1 MTRVPTGVG
10 GVGDVPRPA
19 GTVKSMTEPESAA
32 PGRGEQ
38 TRQLIVETAVR
49 LFGEQGYEKT
59 TMRAIAAAAELS
71 VGNAYYYFPSKEA
84 LVQEFYLDLQ
94 RRHAA
99 AVQPLLR
106 PGPLAEQVSLVLEAG
121 LRVWGPYHRFAG
133 KFIGLAA
140 VPGSPVSPF
149 SAESEDSRKM
159 SQELFQRL
167 VDMTTTKMDS
177 ALRAELPELLWL
189 LQLGVVV
196 FWVHDE
202 SPDQRR
208 TRAVVAKGVPYLE
221 QLVGLSR
228 LKVFRPVTTQGLAL
242 LKMLRP

>member
-1 MTRVPTGVG
+1 V
-10 GVGDVPRPA
+10 
-19 GTVKSMTEPESAA
+19 TEPAS

-38 TRQLIVETAVR
+38 TRRLIVDTAIR

-59 TMRAIAAAAELS
+59 TMRAIASAAGLS

-84 LVQEFYLDLQ
+84 LVQEFYLELQ
-94 RRHAA
+94 RQHAA
-99 AVQPLLR
+99 AVQPALTA
-106 PGPLAEQVSLVLEAG
+106 GPLGVQVSLVLESG

-149 SAESEDSRKM
+149 SAESEESRKM
-159 SQELFQRL
+159 SLELFQRL
-167 VDMTTTKMDS
+167 VDLTTTKMDP

-189 LQLGVVV
+189 LQMGVVV
-196 FWVHDE
+196 YWVHDE
-202 SPDQRR
+202 SPGQSR
-208 TRAVVAKGVPYLE
+208 TRAIVARGVPYLE

-228 LKVFRPVTTQGLAL
+228 LKVFRPVTTQGMAI